1 MLKGILSISGK
12 PGLHKM
18 VSNSSNAV
26 IVESLSDGKRF
37 PVYSNS
43 KIIALEDISIYT
55 ESEDMPLKEVFKR
68 MYAKE
73 NGQTTL
79 SHKESNEK
87 IIGYF
92 NEIVPEFDKNRV
104 YTSDMKKIIQWY
116 NILIAKGMLKFDE
129 E

>member
-116 NILIAKGMLKFDE
+116 NILIEKGMLKFDE